1 VRRSRVSVL
10 GIDHGDL
17 DLQTFPSEQFV
28 GILKKKGMVV
38 RVFDPQFSYNE
49 LTEMGYSATRT
60 LKEAIEGADCLVIAS
75 PHDHFKNLSFNKIK
89 FLVKQ
94 PSAIV
99 DLARVIDPL
108 SAEREGFIY
117 LGFGRGV

>member
-1 VRRSRVSVL
+1 
-10 GIDHGDL
+10 L
-17 DLQTFPSEQFV
+17 DLQVFPSEQFV
-28 GILKKKGMVV
+28 NLMKRKGMIV
-38 RVFDPQFSYNE
+38 RVYDPLFSHNE
-49 LTEMGYSATRT
+49 LTEIGYPATRT

-75 PHDHFKNLSFNKIK
+75 PHDQFKNLDLNKTK

-108 SAEREGFIY
+108 SAEKEGFVY
-117 LGFGRGV
+117 RGLGRGV